1 MKLFITFKTPDAL
14 DYALS
19 SLHSEYENVTD
30 EEKEQIRLQLQKWI
44 SYGEN
49 VTIEFDTKN
58 NTATVCESLR

>member
-1 MKLFITFKTPDAL
+1 MKLFITFKTPEAL

-19 SLHSEYENVTD
+19 SLSFEYENVTD
-30 EEKEQIRLQLQKWI
+30 EEKENIRIQLQKWI

-49 VTIEFDTKN
+49 VTIEFDMKN

>member
-1 MKLFITFKTPDAL
+1 MKLRITFKTPDAL

-19 SLHSEYENVTD
+19 SLHSDYENVT
-30 EEKEQIRLQLQKWI
+30 EEEQKRIRIQLEKWI

-58 NTATVCESLR
+58 NTATVCER

>member
-1 MKLFITFKTPDAL
+1 MKLFVTFKTPDAL

-19 SLHSEYENVTD
+19 SLHSEYENITD
-30 EEKEQIRLQLQKWI
+30 DEKDNIRNTVQKWI

-49 VTIEFDTKN
+49 VTIEFDMKN

>member
-19 SLHSEYENVTD
+19 TLHSEYENVTD
-30 EEKEQIRLQLQKWI
+30 EEKEQIRHQLRKWI

-49 VTIEFDTKN
+49 VTIEFNIEN
-58 NTATVCESLR
+58 NTATVCEALN